1 MFPAARL
8 ALRLRL
14 ALWVRLTLRLW
25 RVLHTRHALSAAGIR
40 GWTAAL
46 DPRFPVGAW
55 RTGVNGTR
63 SLRAALDPCFPVRAR
78 RTGGDGTL
86 RLRAALNPGFPVDVR
101 RTGVDSTLRL
111 RAALDPSFPVDA
123 WRAGIDATLR
133 LRATLDTGFP
143 VGAWRTGVD
152 GDVLHIRIANVGGI
166 DVVARSVVVKT
177 AAVPVATDVADAEV
191 AEPIIDP
198 AVEAYAR
205 TPITRIPGVVAS
217 IPAPVSWRP

>member
-1 MFPAARL
+1 MFPAA
-8 ALRLRL
+8 RL

-55 RTGVNGTR
+55 RTGVNGF
-63 SLRAALDPCFPVRAR
+63 L
-78 RTGGDGTL
+78 G
-86 RLRAALNPGFPVDVR
+86 
-101 RTGVDSTLRL
+101 L

-143 VGAWRTGVD
+143 VGAWRTGVH
-152 GDVLHIRIANVGGI
+152 GALSLR
-166 DVVARSVVVKT
+166 
-177 AAVPVATDVADAEV
+177 AALD
-191 AEPIIDP
+191 
-198 AVEAYAR
+198 
-205 TPITRIPGVVAS
+205 TRIPVGTGVEPLSALRRSALDPRFSMTAAS
-217 IPAPVSWRP
+217 ERGCIRCRSRRRGEGRDA